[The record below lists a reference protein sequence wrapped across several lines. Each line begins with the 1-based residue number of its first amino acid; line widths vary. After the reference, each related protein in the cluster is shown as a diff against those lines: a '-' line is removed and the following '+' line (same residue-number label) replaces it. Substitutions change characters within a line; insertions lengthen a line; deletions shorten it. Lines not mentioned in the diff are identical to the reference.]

1 MKVICA
7 PKVRALGRAEPNTL
21 RILMYGR
28 TDKARLGSVGAAI
41 PDTLRRLRLR
51 PNERA
56 WDLLSLSLS
65 VVAADLSVP
74 RGKSP
79 DGWTREIDLTV
90 AVQDPEFWSTQ
101 KERIERHLRF
111 LTTDLWSVGFKNGG
125 HKFTPHNKVKTPTE
139 GCALLLSGGLDSL
152 VGAIDL
158 TKGKTNPFAVSQIV
172 RGDAEKQQAFAA
184 SFGDGLRHLQLNH
197 NTDTPGQNE
206 RSQLARSLIFLTYG
220 VLAATTLQRYLDG
233 DEVTLYVCENGFIS
247 VNPPL
252 TDARLGSLS
261 TRTAHPAFL
270 PQVQELLDAAELRVR
285 LFNPYRFKT
294 KGEMLVEC
302 KDQEYLRKH
311 AHTTTSCGRFAHFGL
326 QHCGRCVPCLIR
338 RAAFRHWKV
347 PDRTG
352 YVYSKLNK
360 ADSDH
365 AGFDDVRSA
374 AMALATVESD
384 GIERWLGASLAS
396 SYIDD
401 PNQHRETVRRGI
413 EELRRFFTAM
423 RIK

>member
-1 MKVICA
+1 MKVISA
-7 PKVRALGRAEPNTL
+7 PTVRALGKAEPNTL
-21 RILMYGR
+21 RILTYGR
-28 TDKARLGSVGAAI
+28 TDKAGLGSVGAAI

-51 PNERA
+51 PSERA

-65 VVAADLSVP
+65 VIAADLSIP

-79 DGWTREIDLTV
+79 DGWTREIGLTV
-90 AVQDPEFWSTQ
+90 AVQEPDFWSTQ
-101 KERIERHLRF
+101 KEQIERQLHF
-111 LTTDLWSVGFKNGG
+111 LTTDLWSVAFAKGG
-125 HKFTPHNKVKTPTE
+125 DKFTPHKKLETPTE
-139 GCALLLSGGLDSL
+139 DCVLLLSGGLDSL
-152 VGAIDL
+152 IGAIDL
-158 TKGKTNPFAVSQIV
+158 TQAKTTPFAVSQIV
-172 RGDAEKQQAFAA
+172 RGDAEKQQTFAA
-184 SFGDGLRHLQLNH
+184 SLGGGLRHLQLNH

-206 RSQLARSLIFLTYG
+206 RSQRARSLIFLAYG
-220 VLAATTLQRYLDG
+220 VLAATSLRRYSDG
-233 DEVTLYVCENGFIS
+233 DEVPLYVCENGFIS

-270 PQVQELLDAAELRVR
+270 PQVQQLLDAAQLRVR
-285 LFNPYRFKT
+285 LCNPYRFKT
-294 KGEMLVEC
+294 KGEMLLEC
-302 KDQEYLRKH
+302 KDQDYLRKH

-352 YVYSKLNK
+352 YVYSKLSK

-374 AMALATVESD
+374 AMAIATVEAD

-401 PNQHRETVRRGI
+401 PHQYRETVRRGV
-413 EELRRFFTAM
+413 EELRQFFTAM